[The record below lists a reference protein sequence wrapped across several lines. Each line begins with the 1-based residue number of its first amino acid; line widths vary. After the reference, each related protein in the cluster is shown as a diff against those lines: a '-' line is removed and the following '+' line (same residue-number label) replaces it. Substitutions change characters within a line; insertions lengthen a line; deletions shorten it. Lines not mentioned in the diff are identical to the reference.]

1 MWQRDLN
8 QSYADL
14 ITAGCDSRLVPGSDG
29 LNRYGCSV
37 SPRRQFALGS
47 CSCSSPSPRGV
58 AAAEQ
63 LLAQLQSSNARSSMV
78 DQTLGEVRSCLRTH
92 LQLPDDADI
101 ALTPSGTDAELLAVT
116 LADRD
121 PSRSIV
127 NIVVGPGEV
136 GSGTLRAASG
146 QHYDDRVPH
155 GDRVVPGS
163 PVDAGLSRRI
173 RPETV
178 QIRHSDGKIRT
189 ATEIDAEIHQRVT
202 AAVADGHQVLLHAVA
217 HSKTGVFAPRLRVL
231 DLIRSHLHR
240 DVVVLIDAAQ
250 ARLGRGFA
258 TVGYRALL
266 ERGFMINVT
275 GSKFFGGPPFSA
287 ALLVP
292 KSMQIER
299 RSRGIPSALGSYFS
313 RAEMPA
319 SWTAIRNSLDPWIN
333 LPALLRWKAAAAE
346 ITSFASIGTRPLNE
360 IVARFADSTVRHHSS
375 RPEIELCDPFDHRD
389 SDWADGDSEPY
400 PTVFSFFVNDGTNR
414 LDKQAL
420 SRLHRSVNDAQNSMP
435 IHLGQPVTLAPGHH
449 VLRIALGAPL
459 VTQIAHDSQW
469 GNDLEARLDRL
480 DDRISRVADCL
491 ATESRKLHPTQ
502 DQVRG

>member
-8 QSYADL
+8 QSYAEL

-37 SPRRQFALGS
+37 WPRRAIALGS

-63 LLAQLQSSNARSSMV
+63 LLAELQSANDRSPIV
-78 DQTLGEVRSCLRTH
+78 DQTLGEIRSCLRRH
-92 LQLPDDADI
+92 LQLADETDI
-101 ALTPSGTDAELLAVT
+101 ALTPSGTDAELLAVSI
-116 LADRD
+116 ADRD
-121 PSRSIV
+121 PDRRIV
-127 NIVVGPGEV
+127 NIVVGPDEV

-146 QHYDDRVPH
+146 RHYDDRVPH
-155 GDRVVPGS
+155 GDRVVPGG
-163 PVDAGLSRRI
+163 PVDAGLARRI
-173 RPETV
+173 QTETV
-178 QIRHSDGKIRT
+178 QIRHSDGKIR
-189 ATEIDAEIHQRVT
+189 AAMEIDAEIHERVST
-202 AAVADGHQVLLHAVA
+202 AVSGGHQVLLHAVA

-231 DLIRSHLHR
+231 DLIQSHLHR

-292 KSMQIER
+292 RSMQIEG
-299 RSRGIPSALGSYFS
+299 RSRGIPAALGSYFS
-313 RAEMPA
+313 GAEMPK
-319 SWTAIRNSLDPWIN
+319 SWTSIRNSLDPWIN
-333 LPALLRWKAAAAE
+333 LPALLRWKAAMAE
-346 ITSFASIGTRPLNE
+346 ITSFASIATQSISE
-360 IVARFADSTVRHHSS
+360 IMARFAESTVRHLS
-375 RPEIELCDPFDHRD
+375 RRREIELCDSFDHRD
-389 SDWADGDSEPY
+389 SDWADGNIQPC

-414 LDKQAL
+414 FDKPAL
-420 SRLHRSVNDAQNSMP
+420 IRLHRSVNDAQHSMP

-459 VTQIAHDSQW
+459 VTQIATDIQW
-469 GNDLEARLDRL
+469 GRNLEQRLDSL
-480 DDRISRVADCL
+480 DDHLSRVADQI
-491 ATESRKLHPTQ
+491 ATQSHHIHPTQ
-502 DQVRG
+502 EQVQR